1 MSTAVDTNTAIE
13 LVSSIN
19 SKPAGLEVP
28 AKYKKPTIYPSIVTF
43 SPLAAFLA
51 SSIVIVSMVGFTIAA
66 SNSTTLVKVFPLYV
80 SEIVTAIVTF
90 SSPNSR

>member
-1 MSTAVDTNTAIE
+1 MFVSTAVDTNTAIE

-51 SSIVIVSMVGFTIAA
+51 SSIVIVSRVG
-66 SNSTTLVKVFPLYV
+66 LPLLLQIQQLLLKFFHYM
-80 SEIVTAIVTF
+80 
-90 SSPNSR
+90 